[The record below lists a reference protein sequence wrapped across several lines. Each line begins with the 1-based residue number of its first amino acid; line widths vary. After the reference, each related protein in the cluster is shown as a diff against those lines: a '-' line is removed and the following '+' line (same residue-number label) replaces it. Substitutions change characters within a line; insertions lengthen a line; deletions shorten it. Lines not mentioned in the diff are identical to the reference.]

1 MSGQIDR
8 HVIDPAPDAA
18 KRDFRF
24 ELQLRHF
31 GTLTH
36 STPRHKNDRRS
47 DGQEYQSSTHG

>member
-24 ELQLRHF
+24 ELQLHPHPQ
-31 GTLTH
+31 H
-36 STPRHKNDRRS
+36 SQT
-47 DGQEYQSSTHG
+47 